1 MARFVAAFVLAYV
14 AFAGSS
20 FADMPDMPQLL
31 DTDRADEVRADR
43 VSEVRADGVSEVRA
57 DKVRVV
63 KSESRLYLLRDDE
76 VMTSYPVVFGAN
88 PVGHK
93 VQEGDQRTP
102 EGWYLLD
109 YKNDESRF
117 YRSIRISYPNAEDVY
132 WARQRGVDPGR
143 HIMIHGQNN
152 EMPEGVTRTDNWTD
166 GCIAMSNQHMDE
178 LWSAIDLDT
187 PIEIE
192 P

>member
-1 MARFVAAFVLAYV
+1 MVRILRVVGAVGVLGILGIVAWLAMP
-14 AFAGSS
+14 AA
-20 FADMPDMPQLL
+20 ADTLEP
-31 DTDRADEVRADR
+31 TWTV
-43 VSEVRADGVSEVRA
+43 

-63 KSESRLYLLRDDE
+63 KSESRLYLLRADE
-76 VMTSYPVVFGAN
+76 VMATYPVVFGAN

-93 VQEGDQRTP
+93 IREGDQRTP

-132 WARQRGVDPGR
+132 WARQRGVDPGQ

-152 EMPEGVTRTDNWTD
+152 AMPDGVTRTDNWTD
-166 GCIAMSNQHMDE
+166 GCIALSNQHMDE
-178 LWSAIDLDT
+178 LWAAIDLDT